1 MDTTLLEIATL
12 LGMSALLEMGAPL
25 GRGWKV
31 EGRPRWNR
39 RSETYSGTRRAC
51 SIPVT
56 PPATTR
62 SLSMRSLLTL
72 LVAPFLV
79 VAVVVCVLLLEP
91 VRWCVVRTRPWRR
104 RTAVVRRVAIGPRQT
119 LLS

>member
-1 MDTTLLEIATL
+1 MGTLGDGGALGDERALE
-12 LGMSALLEMGAPL
+12 
-25 GRGWKV
+25 RRWKG

-39 RSETYSGTRRAC
+39 WSEAYSGTRRAC

-91 VRWCVVRTRPWRR
+91 VRWCVVRTWRR
-104 RTAVVRRVAIGPRQT
+104 RTAVVRHVAIGTDQT
-119 LLS
+119 VLS